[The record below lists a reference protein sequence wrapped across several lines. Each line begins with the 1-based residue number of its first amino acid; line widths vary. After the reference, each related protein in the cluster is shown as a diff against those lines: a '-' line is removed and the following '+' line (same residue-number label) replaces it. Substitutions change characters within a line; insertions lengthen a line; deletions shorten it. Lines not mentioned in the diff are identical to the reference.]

1 MEFGEAL
8 ARYGFRP
15 QEARGFGKD
24 ARMHVAEPN
33 RYLTYTVHEYPDGT
47 AIFSW
52 EFALGE
58 YLLTK
63 GIQVGSDET
72 LNQFAY
78 PRDELRG
85 PQDGAWLTSAIERTE
100 GLLADLR
107 FDRPEDRPRT

>member
-1 MEFGEAL
+1 MEFAEAL
-8 ARYGFRP
+8 ERFGFHLR
-15 QEARGFGKD
+15 EERGFATRGS
-24 ARMHVAEPN
+24 RLYVASPN
-33 RYLTYTVHEYPDGT
+33 RHMTYMVHAYPDGT

-78 PRDELRG
+78 PREDARG
-85 PQDGAWLTSAIERTE
+85 RQDGAWLASAIERTE
-100 GLLADLR
+100 GMLADVR
-107 FDRPEDRPRT
+107 FDRPDG

>member
-1 MEFGEAL
+1 MEFDEAL
-8 ARYGFRP
+8 ARFGFHLR
-15 QEARGFGKD
+15 QERGFGGG
-24 ARMHVAEPN
+24 AQLHVAEPN
-33 RYLTYTVHEYPDGT
+33 RYLTYTVHAYPDGT

-78 PRDELRG
+78 PREELRG
-85 PQDGAWLTSAIERTE
+85 AQDGTWLTSAIERTE
-100 GLLADLR
+100 AILADLR
-107 FDRPEDRPRT
+107 FDRPED

>member
-1 MEFGEAL
+1 MEFDEAL
-8 ARYGFRP
+8 ERFGFHLR
-15 QEARGFGKD
+15 EERGFGKG
-24 ARMHVAEPN
+24 ARLYVATPD
-33 RYLTYTVHEYPDGT
+33 RFLTYMVHAYPDGS

-78 PRDELRG
+78 PREELRG

-100 GLLADLR
+100 ALLADLR
-107 FDRPEDRPRT
+107 LDRPED

>member
-1 MEFGEAL
+1 MEFAEAL
-8 ARYGFRP
+8 ERFGFRVA
-15 QEARGFGKD
+15 EGRGFGARD
-24 ARMHVAEPN
+24 AQLYVASPN
-33 RYLTYTVHEYPDGT
+33 RHMTYMVHAYPDGT

-78 PRDELRG
+78 PREEVRG
-85 PQDGAWLTSAIERTE
+85 TQDGAWLAAAIEHAE
-100 GLLADLR
+100 AQLAEVRL
-107 FDRPEDRPRT
+107 DRPGG

>member
-1 MEFGEAL
+1 MEFGDAL
-8 ARYGFRP
+8 ERFGFRLR
-15 QEARGFGKD
+15 EERGFGKG
-24 ARMHVAEPN
+24 AQPYVAQPTP
-33 RYLTYTVHEYPDGT
+33 YLTYTVHAYPDGT

-78 PRDELRG
+78 PREELRG
-85 PQDGAWLTSAIERTE
+85 PQDGTWLTSAVERTE

-107 FDRPEDRPRT
+107 FDRLVD

>member
-1 MEFGEAL
+1 MDFREAL
-8 ARYGFRP
+8 DRFGFAPREERGFRQGSELYVANP
-15 QEARGFGKD
+15 NGF
-24 ARMHVAEPN
+24 
-33 RYLTYTVHEYPDGT
+33 LTYMVHAYPDGT

-78 PRDELRG
+78 PREDARG
-85 PQDGAWLTSAIERTE
+85 RQDGAWLASAIEQAE
-100 GLLADLR
+100 ALLADVRL
-107 FDRPEDRPRT
+107 DHPET

>member
-1 MEFGEAL
+1 MDFAEAL
-8 ARYGFRP
+8 ARFGFTLR
-15 QEARGFGKD
+15 EERGFGRG
-24 ARMHVAEPN
+24 AQLHVASPN
-33 RYLTYTVHEYPDGT
+33 PFLTYTVHAYPDGT

-78 PRDELRG
+78 PREESRG
-85 PQDGAWLTSAIERTE
+85 PQDGAWLAAAIEQAE
-100 GLLADLR
+100 AVLADVRL
-107 FDRPEDRPRT
+107 DRPTD

>member
-1 MEFGEAL
+1 MDFGEAL
-8 ARYGFRP
+8 ARFGFHLR
-15 QEARGFGKD
+15 EERGFGNKG
-24 ARMHVAEPN
+24 AHLHVAEPN
-33 RYLTYTVHEYPDGT
+33 DYLTYTVHAYPDGT

-78 PRDELRG
+78 PREELRG
-85 PQDGAWLTSAIERTE
+85 PQDGTWLTSAIERTE
-100 GLLADLR
+100 AMLADVRL
-107 FDRPEDRPRT
+107 DRPEG

>member
-1 MEFGEAL
+1 MEFGDAL
-8 ARYGFRP
+8 ERFGFRLR
-15 QEARGFGKD
+15 EERGFGKG
-24 ARMHVAEPN
+24 AHLYVAQPTS
-33 RYLTYTVHEYPDGT
+33 YLTYTVHAYPDGT

-78 PRDELRG
+78 PREELRG
-85 PQDGAWLTSAIERTE
+85 SQDGTWLTSAVERTE

-107 FDRPEDRPRT
+107 FDRPVD

>member
-1 MEFGEAL
+1 MEFREAL
-8 ARYGFRP
+8 ERFGFRP
-15 QEARGFGKD
+15 RQERGFGRG
-24 ARMHVAEPN
+24 AELYVANPN
-33 RYLTYTVHEYPDGT
+33 RYLTYMVHAYPDGT

-78 PRDELRG
+78 PREDLRG
-85 PQDGAWLTSAIERTE
+85 RQDGTWLTSAVERTE
-100 GLLADLR
+100 GMLADLR
-107 FDRPEDRPRT
+107 FDRLEVD

>member
-1 MEFGEAL
+1 MEFAEAL
-8 ARYGFRP
+8 ARFGFHLR
-15 QEARGFGKD
+15 EERGFGGG
-24 ARMHVAEPN
+24 AHLHVAEPN
-33 RYLTYTVHEYPDGT
+33 RYLTYTVHALPDGT

-78 PRDELRG
+78 PREELRG
-85 PQDGAWLTSAIERTE
+85 PQDGTWLTSAIERTE
-100 GLLADLR
+100 AILADLR
-107 FDRPEDRPRT
+107 FDRPED

>member
-8 ARYGFRP
+8 ERFGFQLR
-15 QEARGFGKD
+15 EERGFGKGAHLYV
-24 ARMHVAEPN
+24 ARPDP
-33 RYLTYTVHEYPDGT
+33 YLTYTVHAYPDGT

-78 PRDELRG
+78 PREELRG
-85 PQDGAWLTSAIERTE
+85 AQDGTWLTSAVERTE

-107 FDRPEDRPRT
+107 FDRPED

>member
-1 MEFGEAL
+1 VDFAEAL
-8 ARYGFRP
+8 VRFGFNLR
-15 QEARGFGKD
+15 EERGFGKG
-24 ARMHVAEPN
+24 AQLYVASPN
-33 RYLTYTVHEYPDGT
+33 PFLTYTVHAYPDGT

-78 PRDELRG
+78 PREESRG
-85 PQDGAWLTSAIERTE
+85 PQDGTWLASAIERTE
-100 GLLADLR
+100 AMLADLR
-107 FDRPEDRPRT
+107 FDRPEG

>member
-8 ARYGFRP
+8 ARFDFQRR
-15 QEARGFGKD
+15 ESRGFGGD
-24 ARMHVAEPN
+24 AQLHVAEPN
-33 RYLTYTVHEYPDGT
+33 RFLTYTVHAYLDGT

-78 PRDELRG
+78 PREELRG
-85 PQDGAWLTSAIERTE
+85 SQDGTWLTSAIERTE

-107 FDRPEDRPRT
+107 FDRPED